1 MGALGVF
8 RKGGDIMQVY
18 VDGQFVPAEDA
29 RISVFDHGF
38 LYGDGIFEGI
48 RVYDGTIFRLQ
59 QHMQRL
65 YNSAQC
71 ILLTMP
77 LSPGDMSAAIVETV
91 ARRGLPNQ
99 YVRVVV
105 SRGAGDLGLDPPVP
119 TPIRRDHRR
128 YHYPVSSAFL
138 HRRPGPRDRGDTAHP
153 TLGRSI
159 HASNP

>member
-1 MGALGVF
+1 
-8 RKGGDIMQVY
+8 MQVY

-48 RVYDGTIFRLQ
+48 RVYDGTIFRLP
-59 QHMQRL
+59 QHIRRL

-71 ILLTMP
+71 ILLTIP
-77 LSPGDMSAAIVETV
+77 LRPEDMSAAIVETV

-105 SRGAGDLGLDPPVP
+105 SRGAGDLGLDPRLC
-119 TPIRRDHRR
+119 RRPSVVIHRR

-138 HRRPGPRDRGDTAHP
+138 RQRPGTRHCGDPAHP
-153 TLGRSI
+153 YLGARSTHQI
-159 HASNP
+159 TELSQQHFSQT